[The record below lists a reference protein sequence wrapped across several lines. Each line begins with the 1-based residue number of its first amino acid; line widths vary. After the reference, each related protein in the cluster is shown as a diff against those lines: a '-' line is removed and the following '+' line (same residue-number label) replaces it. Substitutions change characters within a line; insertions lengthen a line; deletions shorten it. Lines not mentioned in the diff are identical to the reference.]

1 MTVARKQPKIRVEA
15 YVHVGD
21 KLVNVDDLD
30 AEKRELLARKL
41 TVTMLNAAYKGK
53 ARFWYDE
60 DKEKEEPY
68 EQKSCC

>member
-1 MTVARKQPKIRVEA
+1 MARKQPKIRVEA

-30 AEKRELLARKL
+30 QERRAILARKL

-60 DKEKEEPY
+60 DKEEEPY
-68 EQKSCC
+68 EQKNYC